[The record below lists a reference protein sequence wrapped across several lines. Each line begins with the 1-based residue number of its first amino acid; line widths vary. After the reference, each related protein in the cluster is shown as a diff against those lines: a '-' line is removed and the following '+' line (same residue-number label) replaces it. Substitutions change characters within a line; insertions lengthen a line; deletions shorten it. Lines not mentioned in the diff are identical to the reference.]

1 MRRERMTQ
9 RSSGT
14 KPLKATGN
22 AQGPTARLRYAFDT
36 SMSRGPS
43 ALLGYLGLVTLLMIL
58 LFAAISLLFGL
69 TDSRNP
75 VTAVY
80 QSLLHSI
87 DSGTVAGDSGN
98 GNIAVN
104 IVLTFGGIVVF
115 SAFIGVLATTLDDR
129 LADLRK
135 GRSAV
140 LETDHTLILGWSERV
155 FTIVSELCVANESE
169 TKPSIVIL
177 AERDKVEMD
186 DAIRE
191 RVGNTRNTRVVCRTG
206 KPISVGDLQ
215 LVNHHEARSVIVLG
229 QDDVGDPDANVIK
242 AILALTT
249 SDEHAAGRHI
259 VAELQRARNLDVARL
274 AGGDQVVLIDKPET
288 VSRLIVQTSR
298 QSGAAAVYRELLA
311 FDGDEIYMRADAG
324 LVGRTFRDALHAYED
339 CSVIGL
345 LHGNGRLKL
354 NVPADTVLAQDDKV
368 IAVAED
374 DSILEVAP
382 PSAGTVDP
390 SRIVLTPDEPPTP
403 DVTLILG
410 YNHRAPLVISE
421 LSDYAPEGSRVDV
434 VADVPVDE
442 ARLSAEGGPMG
453 VNVRPGDT
461 TDRNV
466 LDALDIPGYDR
477 VIVLGYSDHLD
488 TAHADARSLM
498 TLLHLRDIAQRSG
511 ADFTIVSE
519 ILDEEDTELA
529 KVANVDDIVVSD
541 QILSLMLA
549 QLSENRHLSDVFA
562 ELFQADGAEIY
573 LRPVERYVTPGPVSF
588 ATLVEA
594 ASQRG
599 ETALGYRAG
608 AYARDSDNGYGI
620 IVNPT
625 KSDVFDAAAGDRVIV
640 LAED

>member
-1 MRRERMTQ
+1 MTQ
-9 RSSGT
+9 RSSGS
-14 KPLKATGN
+14 KSVKAAGN
-22 AQGPTARLRYAFDT
+22 RASPTAKLRYAFDT

-43 ALLGYLGLVTLLMIL
+43 ALLGYLGLATVLMIV
-58 LFAAISLLFGL
+58 LFAAIHLIFGL
-69 TDSRNP
+69 SGNGNP
-75 VTAVY
+75 ITALY
-80 QSLLHSI
+80 QALLHSI
-87 DSGTVAGDSGN
+87 DSGTVAGDTGN

-104 IVLTFGGIVVF
+104 ILLTFGGIIVF

-191 RVGNTRNTRVVCRTG
+191 RVGDTRNTRVVCRTG
-206 KPISVGDLQ
+206 KPISVGDLE

-311 FDGDEIYMRADAG
+311 FEGDEVYMRADAS

-345 LHGNGRLKL
+345 LHADGSLKL
-354 NVPADTVLAQDDKV
+354 NVPADTVLADGDQV

-382 PSAGTVDP
+382 PSAGTVEHA
-390 SRIVLTPDEPPTP
+390 RIVLTPDDPPTP

-434 VADVPVDE
+434 VCDVPVDE
-442 ARLSAEGGPMG
+442 SVLTRVGGPMG
-453 VNVRPGDT
+453 VTVRQADT
-461 TDRNV
+461 TDRDI
-466 LDALDIPGYDR
+466 LDELQITQYDR
-477 VIVLGYSDHLD
+477 VIVLGYSDDLES
-488 TAHADARSLM
+488 AHADARSLM
-498 TLLHLRDIAQRSG
+498 TLLHLRDIAQRTG
-511 ADFTIVSE
+511 GDFTIVSE

-549 QLSENRHLSDVFA
+549 QLSENRHLADVFA

-594 ASQRG
+594 AAQRG
-599 ETALGYRAG
+599 ETALGYRSG
-608 AYARDSDNGYGI
+608 AHARDSDNGYGI
-620 IVNPT
+620 IVNPP
-625 KSDVFDAAAGDRVIV
+625 KSDVFDAADGDRLVV